1 MAYTT
6 LSWVPGALVRFGALE
21 FVVTL
26 DRGLERVHV
35 PASVTP
41 AIDDIVEAFHILR
54 APSVEV
60 HAPTPLRL
68 GEPAYEQALQ

>member
-1 MAYTT
+1 MAYTA

-35 PASVTP
+35 PISVTP
-41 AIDDIVEAFHILR
+41 TIDDIVEAFHSLR
-54 APSVEV
+54 VPSVEV
-60 HAPTPLRL
+60 YALTPLRV
-68 GEPAYEQALQ
+68 GEPAYE